1 MRALSESRRVD
12 AGATGRLPV
21 GGRVRGLAGDSF
33 RSLLASGGIQV
44 ANIITGVL
52 LAHMLGPAGKG
63 ALTAIL
69 LWPGLIVAILS
80 LGIYDSVTYYAAVEE
95 SRGRQVV
102 GAAILIALVQS
113 AIAVAAWLVILPL
126 VLAHYGAHIVTDG
139 RIFSLWI
146 PIYLVGVIAMGVL
159 LGRMEIGLYNGLR
172 LGQTLLITFGLLMLA
187 ILQSRNLAIVLA
199 VYLAAT
205 LVSAI
210 VSVGLVASRGGMGL
224 PSDLG
229 IIKRLASF
237 GMKSHIGTISGLA
250 NERADL
256 AVIAL
261 FLPATALGFYSVAVT
276 VTAPVLMLGSAL
288 ASVAMPAVA
297 AAASPSERHE
307 RAARFVRLT
316 VALSF
321 ASALAGV
328 VLGPWLIVL
337 FFGPAFAPAGVA
349 SQVLFAAAV
358 PLSANR
364 VLGAILKAH
373 NQPLRSGLA
382 ELVALA
388 ATIAC
393 LTILLPIWGIVGA
406 AVASGIAYV
415 VSSAVLIVGLRRIG
429 YRATELLIPTPAD
442 VKALLAHL
450 PRTTF
455 TVVP

>member
-1 MRALSESRRVD
+1 M
-12 AGATGRLPV
+12 
-21 GGRVRGLAGDSF
+21 
-33 RSLLASGGIQV
+33 QV
-44 ANIITGVL
+44 ANIVTGVL
-52 LAHMLGPAGKG
+52 LARMLGPAGKG
-63 ALTAIL
+63 VLTAIL
-69 LWPGLIVAILS
+69 LWPGLVVAILS
-80 LGIYDSVTYYAAVEE
+80 FGIYESVTYYAAVEK
-95 SRGRQVV
+95 SRGRQIA
-102 GAAILIALVQS
+102 GAAILIAMVQS
-113 AIAVAAWLVILPL
+113 AIAVAAWLAILPL
-126 VLAHYGAHIVTDG
+126 VLAHYGAGIVTDG
-139 RIFSLWI
+139 RIFALWI
-146 PIYLVGVIAMGVL
+146 PTYLVSVIAMGVL

-172 LGQTLLITFGLLMLA
+172 LAQTLLVTISLLMLA
-187 ILQSRNLAIVLA
+187 ILQSRNLTIVLV
-199 VYLAAT
+199 VYLAAH

-210 VSVGLVASRGGMGL
+210 VSVGLVASKGGMGL

-229 IIKRLASF
+229 IIKRLISF

-261 FLPATALGFYSVAVT
+261 FLPAIALGFYSVAVT
-276 VTAPVLMLGSAL
+276 VAAPVLMLGSSL

-297 AAASPSERHE
+297 SAATPSERHD
-307 RAARFVRLT
+307 RAARFARLT

-321 ASALAGV
+321 ATALAGV
-328 VLGPWLIVL
+328 VLGPWLIVI

-364 VLGAILKAH
+364 VLGSILKAH
-373 NQPLRSGLA
+373 NKPLRTGLA

-388 ATIAC
+388 ATIVC

-406 AVASGIAYV
+406 AVASGVAYL

-429 YRATELLIPTPAD
+429 YRVTELLIPTPAD

-450 PRTTF
+450 PRTAF